1 MSTQKNKFLK
11 RIFKWR
17 YKHISQKT
25 FIYILSVVVGLLAGL
40 ASVTL
45 KNITFFIEAL
55 LEKGIIFSS
64 NQLYF
69 ILPIVGLTLVY
80 LYVKYVHKERLKA
93 CGLFHSIFAIKEQGK
108 HRCQTNL
115 HTTHHSTLN
124 GRFWWVCWS
133 LRACGSN
140 RGRNKL

>member
-1 MSTQKNKFLK
+1 MPIQKNKILK
-11 RIFKWR
+11 RIYKWR

-45 KNITFFIEAL
+45 KNITYFIEAS

-69 ILPIVGLTLVY
+69 ILPIIGLTL
-80 LYVKYVHKERLKA
+80 
-93 CGLFHSIFAIKEQGK
+93 GI
-108 HRCQTNL
+108 
-115 HTTHHSTLN
+115 
-124 GRFWWVCWS
+124 S
-133 LRACGSN
+133 LR
-140 RGRNKL
+140 KIYP